1 MYLELSSRLTLRA
14 SCSIVSSASISMD
27 LTDSCRYMVK
37 ILKQQPIKNG
47 VYNTLAICFLTPTP
61 HPPPHTHTEHM
72 WSTFCNEHRLMMLMF
87 TSSEE
92 STHTHKRLGDT
103 GHPYKAVYSSGSS
116 PENEELPVRIREG
129 SIGGG
134 TWWWTASS
142 GTHSGWETTSS
153 GAHSGW
159 GTTSSSTHSG
169 WGATSSGAHS
179 GWGATSSGAHSGWGA
194 TSSGAHPG
202 EELPAAAPTLDEEL
216 PVVAGENE
224 EELPSPVSFLPPISL
239 LHLYSHTKQ
248 DNPIV
253 MCSLHSSLINGICSW
268 CIVAKSC
275 SSSHDTQ
282 LHWKLTAPKRIL
294 KTVARQSAYYHRVGS
309 MARR

>member
-1 MYLELSSRLTLRA
+1 MNIGLWCWCLPHQ
-14 SCSIVSSASISMD
+14 
-27 LTDSCRYMVK
+27 K
-37 ILKQQPIKNG
+37 NQP
-47 VYNTLAICFLTPTP
+47 
-61 HPPPHTHTEHM
+61 
-72 WSTFCNEHRLMMLMF
+72 
-87 TSSEE
+87 
-92 STHTHKRLGDT
+92 THKRLGDT

-142 GTHSGWETTSS
+142 GTHSGW
-153 GAHSGW
+153 
-159 GTTSSSTHSG
+159 GT
-169 WGATSSGAHS
+169 
-179 GWGATSSGAHSGWGA
+179 TSSGAHSGWGA

-275 SSSHDTQ
+275 SSSHDSQ